1 MKKSILLLFCMAGLP
16 AFATTGIVPGTP
28 YYMRNVANGKFLTA
42 GGWWGTHAI
51 VGESGLPVTF
61 EAAGGANEFRA
72 MTPAGYFQAR
82 DMYLDK
88 PLDQSCVW
96 TAETDGNGQ
105 FVFKYTVEGQE
116 KAVGMDGDMYINDMA
131 INAGDAAQQWELF
144 TREELIQQLA
154 DADVDNPMNATFL
167 FPGASIIPNS
177 SENARWVR
185 TDAGENALFELAS
198 AANNDDA
205 WRFTRVYKSYNNQ
218 VEDGATTAYTITN
231 SAEGLPAGAY
241 VMTAYV
247 VSDGASPV
255 MTVNGLDVT
264 YQRVGDGG
272 TYSAIDFGTA
282 VYEGRYKVSIP
293 VNVTDG
299 KLEVK
304 FVKGADANPTALY
317 FDNFDLLYI
326 GNKGGDAYNVMYKN
340 VKEAMTDAEAIATR
354 LGLKGFNNSEV
365 QDRWDNH
372 RITGDGSEEV
382 HMTYE
387 ALAAACKAQGVV
399 PADMT
404 YAILNPSFELGAWGW
419 TFDTGGDT
427 VVAENKDGK
436 ATEGGD
442 GKYLYNTWDNA
453 KGHAISQTISGLP
466 SGTYTAAVKVSAP
479 ANSTVYI
486 FANDSHQ
493 GVTIPA
499 DSNEGVFYPVE
510 VRFELA
516 PSQQLNLG
524 VTGGDESGNF
534 VADNG
539 AWFRAD
545 NFTLTHML
553 QTSVTS
559 VVADSDNAPVEYYN
573 LQGMRITT
581 PAAGQIYIVKQGS
594 TVRKVAM

>member
-1 MKKSILLLFCMAGLP
+1 MVGLQ
-16 AFATTGIVPGTP
+16 AFAAAEIVPGTP

-72 MTPAGYFQAR
+72 VNPAGYFQAR
-82 DMYLDK
+82 DLYLDK
-88 PLDQSCVW
+88 PVSEACVW
-96 TAETDGNGQ
+96 TAETVGNGK
-105 FVFKYTVEGQE
+105 FVFKYNVEGQE
-116 KAVGMDGDMYINDMA
+116 KAVGMDGDMYINDIA
-131 INAGDAAQQWELF
+131 INTEDAAQQWELY

-154 DADVDNPMNATFL
+154 DADVDNPINATFL

-177 SENARWVR
+177 SENAKWVR
-185 TDAGENALFELAS
+185 TNAGENALFELAS
-198 AANNDDA
+198 ATTDGDA

-231 SAEGLPAGAY
+231 LAEGLPAGAY

-247 VSDGASPV
+247 VSDGASPA
-255 MTVNGLDVT
+255 MSVNGLDVAYT
-264 YQRVGDGG
+264 RVGDGG

-304 FVKGADANPTALY
+304 FVKDADTNPTALY

-326 GNKGGDAYNVMYKN
+326 GNNGGDAYNIMYKN
-340 VKEAMTDAEAIATR
+340 VKEAMADAEAIATR
-354 LGLKGFNNSEV
+354 LGLTGFNNSEV
-365 QDRWDNH
+365 QSRWDNH
-372 RITGDGSEEV
+372 SITGDGSEEV

-404 YAILNPSFELGAWGW
+404 YAILNPSFELGTWGW
-419 TFDTGGDT
+419 TFETGGDT
-427 VVAENKDGK
+427 VVTENKDGK

-453 KGHAISQTISGLP
+453 KGHAISQIINGLP
-466 SGTYTAAVKVSAP
+466 SGTYTASVKVSAP
-479 ANSTVYI
+479 ANSTIYI

-493 GVTIPA
+493 GVTIPE
-499 DSNEGVFYPVE
+499 DSNEGVFRSVE
-510 VRFELA
+510 VEFELA
-516 PSQQLNLG
+516 PSAQLNLG
-524 VTGGDESGNF
+524 VTGGDEEGNF

-545 NFTLTHML
+545 NFTLTHKT
-553 QTSVTS
+553 QTSVAS
-559 VVADSDNAPVEYYN
+559 VVADADNAPAEYYN
-573 LQGMRITT
+573 LQGIKIAA
-581 PAAGQIYIVKQGS
+581 PVAGQIYIVKQGA
-594 TVRKVAM
+594 TARKVVL

>member
-1 MKKSILLLFCMAGLP
+1 MKNSILLLLCMVGLP

-51 VGESGLPVTF
+51 IGESGLPVTF

-72 MTPAGYFQAR
+72 VNPAGYFQAR

-88 PLDQSCVW
+88 TVNESCVW
-96 TAETDGNGQ
+96 TAETVGNGK

-131 INAGDAAQQWELF
+131 INTGDAAQQWELL

-185 TDAGENALFELAS
+185 TNAGENALFELAS
-198 AANNDDA
+198 ASSQENA

-218 VEDGATTAYTITN
+218 VENGATTAYTITN

-255 MTVNGLDVT
+255 MTVNGHNVAYT
-264 YQRVGDGG
+264 RVGDGG

-282 VYEGRYKVSIP
+282 VYEERYKVSIP

-304 FVKGADANPTALY
+304 FVKGADANPTVLY
-317 FDNFDLLYI
+317 FDNFELLYI

-354 LGLKGFNNSEV
+354 LGLTDFNNREV

-372 RITGDGSEEV
+372 AITGDGTEEV
-382 HMTYE
+382 HLTYE
-387 ALAAACKAQGVV
+387 ALAAACKSQGVV

-404 YAILNPSFELGAWGW
+404 YAILNPSFELGSWGW
-419 TFDTGGDT
+419 TFDTGGNT
-427 VVAENKDGK
+427 VVTENKDDK

-453 KGHAISQTISGLP
+453 KGHAISQIINGLP

-479 ANSTVYI
+479 GGSTVYI

-493 GVTIPA
+493 AVTIPD
-499 DSNEGVFYPVE
+499 DSNEGVFHPVE
-510 VRFELA
+510 LQFELA
-516 PSQQLNLG
+516 PSKQLRLG
-524 VTGGDESGNF
+524 VTGGDEQGNF

-545 NFTLTHML
+545 NFTLTHL
-553 QTSVTS
+553 TTTSVIS
-559 VVADSDNAPVEYYN
+559 VEADSENAPVEYYN
-573 LQGMRITT
+573 LQGIKITT
-581 PAAGQIYIVKQGS
+581 PVAGQIYIVKQGS
-594 TVRKVAM
+594 TARKVAM